1 RRRGRATGG
10 RGRGAWTRIG
20 DGGVRRRARSRG
32 VGRAFDRT
40 LRAGGGAAR
49 AVVGAY
55 DGRDGTLVG
64 WACASSDGATV
75 ATIDRVC
82 VRRDRRRRGVGT
94 ALVVLLGKVLFER
107 EIYDV
112 CAATPRTLGETLFSD
127 AGFEDDASVYMR
139 YRGEMLD
146 E

>member
-1 RRRGRATGG
+1 MDVRTVDADAVGGLASAMAACEDARDGAAWDARAIE
-10 RGRGAWTRIG
+10 RYAR
-20 DGGVRRRARSRG
+20 GGV
-32 VGRAFDRT
+32 
-40 LRAGGGAAR
+40 AAL

-112 CAATPRTLGETLFSD
+112 CAATPRALGETLFSD